1 MKHKEKSFNTEIA
14 RLCGTNAA
22 IVATQLWE
30 AQANADAAFYIDGY
44 PWVRAS
50 YRRITA
56 YLPFLTVH
64 MVRTAVRKLRKEG
77 IVKAGVYNKSK
88 FDEALAWDICG
99 SIRKYYVRKTVSTAV
114 KAHLSAATA
123 SRK

>member
-1 MKHKEKSFNTEIA
+1 MNHKEKTFNTEIA

-30 AQANADAAFYIDGY
+30 AQANAGAAFYIDGY

-50 YRRITA
+50 YKRITA

-64 MVRTAVRKLRKEG
+64 MVRTAMKKLRKEG

-88 FDEALAWDICG
+88 FDHTYSYAFTSYGCDLM
-99 SIRKYYVRKTVSTAV
+99 RP
-114 KAHLSAATA
+114 
-123 SRK
+123 

>member
-50 YRRITA
+50 YRRLTA
-56 YLPFLTVH
+56 FLPFLTVH
-64 MVRTAVRKLRKEG
+64 MVRTAMRKLRKEG
-77 IVKAGVYNKSK
+77 IVKVGVYNKSK
-88 FDEALAWDICG
+88 FDHTYSYAFTGYGCDLM
-99 SIRKYYVRKTVSTAV
+99 RP
-114 KAHLSAATA
+114 
-123 SRK
+123 